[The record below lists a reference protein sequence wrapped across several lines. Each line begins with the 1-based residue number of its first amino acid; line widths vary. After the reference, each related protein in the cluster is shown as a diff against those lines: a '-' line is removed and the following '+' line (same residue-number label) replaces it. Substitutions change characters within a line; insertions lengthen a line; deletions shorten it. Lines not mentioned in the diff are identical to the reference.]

1 LVCKSKMAMSEPDNW
16 NSHAYRCQICMQ
28 LFSSDTNNKMT
39 PLVVCTNI
47 HTVCRG
53 CTTSIKE
60 TTTSKCPQC
69 RTDLWKHEVVNRD
82 LIYFMNKLFLKC
94 GGCSSNIKMSC
105 STAFK
110 HSLECLEN
118 HVSCPLLNND
128 PSLSRCNQTMSISNL
143 WQHCIQYHSDSS
155 QTTAIINATET
166 TSSHDLTATLCVS
179 ITLDLNS
186 YTFFQIQTK
195 YNTYNMCMHVT
206 KVFNSES
213 ASDDVVFC
221 FRRFFPEVS
230 LSFGKILISVEVG
243 DVCGM
248 LLQVPSVVSA
258 YESMQNLKDLP
269 RSERLHK
276 LLQVPCDLLKQMGMD
291 FTSHAQ
297 AGSANTSMMV
307 STQLFFRE
315 NSEEHD
321 PDEEVARNPKRQCV

>member
-1 LVCKSKMAMSEPDNW
+1 
-16 NSHAYRCQICMQ
+16 
-28 LFSSDTNNKMT
+28 
-39 PLVVCTNI
+39 
-47 HTVCRG
+47 
-53 CTTSIKE
+53 
-60 TTTSKCPQC
+60 
-69 RTDLWKHEVVNRD
+69 
-82 LIYFMNKLFLKC
+82 
-94 GGCSSNIKMSC
+94 
-105 STAFK
+105 
-110 HSLECLEN
+110 
-118 HVSCPLLNND
+118 
-128 PSLSRCNQTMSISNL
+128 
-143 WQHCIQYHSDSS
+143 
-155 QTTAIINATET
+155 
-166 TSSHDLTATLCVS
+166 
-179 ITLDLNS
+179 
-186 YTFFQIQTK
+186 
-195 YNTYNMCMHVT
+195 MHVT

-221 FRRFFPEVS
+221 LRRFFPEVS